1 MSDKMNN
8 DNKRRSRKTGEAK
21 KQHSLEKRQLVNELH
36 APARKNF
43 PRRHVI
49 VRGYDDLWQA
59 GIVEMRPYSRF
70 NRDYHYILTVIDV
83 LSKHAWAVPL
93 KSKGGSETAD
103 AIAEII
109 RDSKRCPRNIQTD
122 MGKEFYNADV
132 QRLMRK
138 HDINHYSTYSV
149 LKASVVERFNRTLKN
164 DMWKMF
170 TLNGTYMWIDA
181 LPRLVLDYNA
191 RKHRTIGM
199 RPVDVTPAIA
209 ERLLAT
215 VYNRVNIAGP
225 AKFKV
230 GDPVRVSK
238 YKQLFEKGYTPNWT
252 TEVFKIV
259 KVQHTNPASYLLE
272 DYRKK
277 SVAGAFY
284 EHELHRANY
293 PDVYLVEKVLRRRG
307 DEVYVKWLGF
317 DNSHNSWIHKDNVI

>member
-1 MSDKMNN
+1 
-8 DNKRRSRKTGEAK
+8 
-21 KQHSLEKRQLVNELH
+21 
-36 APARKNF
+36 
-43 PRRHVI
+43 
-49 VRGYDDLWQA
+49 
-59 GIVEMRPYSRF
+59 
-70 NRDYHYILTVIDV
+70 
-83 LSKHAWAVPL
+83 
-93 KSKGGSETAD
+93 
-103 AIAEII
+103 
-109 RDSKRCPRNIQTD
+109 

-149 LKASVVERFNRTLKN
+149 LKASVVKRFNRTLKN

-170 TLNGTYMWIDA
+170 TLNGTYKWIDA
-181 LPRLVLDYNA
+181 LPRLVSEYNA

-238 YKQLFEKGYTPNWT
+238 YKTLFEKGYTPNWT
-252 TEVFKIV
+252 TEVFNIV
-259 KVQHTNPASYLLE
+259 KVQRTNPVSYLLE

-284 EHELHRANY
+284 EHELRRANY
-293 PDVYLVEKVLRRRG
+293 PDVYRRKYCAGGVTR
-307 DEVYVKWLGF
+307 LT
-317 DNSHNSWIHKDNVI
+317 

>member
-1 MSDKMNN
+1 MDQERVKNGYRTEMSDKMNN

-59 GIVEMRPYSRF
+59 DIVEMRPYSRF
-70 NRDYHYILTVIDV
+70 NRGYHYILTVIDM
-83 LSKHAWAVPL
+83 LNKHAWAVPL

-103 AIAEII
+103 AITEII

-138 HDINHYSTYSV
+138 HNINHYSTYSV

-170 TLNGTYMWIDA
+170 TLNGTYKWIDA
-181 LPRLVLDYNA
+181 LPRLVSDYNA

-215 VYNRVNIAGP
+215 VYNRVNIAGL

-238 YKQLFEKGYTPNWT
+238 YKTLFEKGYTPNWT

-307 DEVYVKWLGF
+307 DEVYVK
-317 DNSHNSWIHKDNVI
+317 